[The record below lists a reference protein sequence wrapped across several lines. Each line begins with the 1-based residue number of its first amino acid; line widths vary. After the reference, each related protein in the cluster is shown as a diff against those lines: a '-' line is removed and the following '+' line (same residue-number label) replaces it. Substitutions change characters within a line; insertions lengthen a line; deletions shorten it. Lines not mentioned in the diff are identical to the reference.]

1 MPFFS
6 VIVATYNHAHL
17 LPACIQSVLDQ
28 TFDDWEM
35 IIVNNHSTDNTIE
48 VVESYMDK
56 RIRIVPIYND
66 GILAK
71 SRNVGIREAKG
82 EWICMLD
89 SDDVWYKD
97 KLKRTYETIKLHKDL
112 DVVTHD
118 LNAKNMLNG
127 SISLMKRKAP
137 PADLYRELILFD
149 NLFLQTGISYRRSF
163 LSNNNLF
170 FDEDEM
176 VVTAEDYDFTMQL
189 ANMGAIFVK
198 INEALGEWRI
208 YKNNWSSASNHLNH
222 LEYVLR
228 KHVFNIQ
235 TFEPNKEKL
244 WHQVHAKIVTRKA
257 LSYIKA
263 KKYTMALKELIA
275 AITLSPMSVC
285 RYIYYRLM
293 VIG

>member
-112 DVVTHD
+112 DVVAHD

-285 RYIYYRLM
+285 RYIYYRLT